1 MDVQAT
7 SGAEAQQAQQKNGLN
22 GTQKLAD
29 DFDAFLNLLV
39 TQLKN
44 QDPLE
49 PMKSQEFTN
58 QLVQFSGVE
67 QQLATNDKLDSLVDL
82 QNGSRAGSAVNYI
95 GREIEAA
102 GNQLSLQ
109 DGSASFA
116 YELNDNAAGAVIQIA
131 NGEGNVVR
139 TLEAETTAGRHE
151 MTWDG
156 TDEDGNTL
164 PDGAYTMNLL
174 AVDAENKTVQGTTSV
189 FGRVTGVE
197 TSGDGV
203 LLNIGDIGV
212 DLSKVK
218 AIHETSGQ
226 SA

>member
-7 SGAEAQQAQQKNGLN
+7 SGAEVQQAQQKNGLN

-29 DFDAFLNLLV
+29 DFDAFLSLLV
-39 TQLKN
+39 TQLQN

-67 QQLATNDKLDSLVDL
+67 QQLATNDKLDSLLDL

-95 GREIEAA
+95 GHEIEAE

-156 TDEDGNTL
+156 TDGDGNAL

-174 AVDAENKTVQGTTSV
+174 AVDAENKTVQSTTSV

-212 DLSKVK
+212 DLSQVQ

-226 SA
+226 GA

>member
-39 TQLKN
+39 TQLQN

-67 QQLATNDKLDSLVDL
+67 QQLATNDKLDSLLNL

-102 GNQLSLQ
+102 GSQLSLQ
-109 DGSASFA
+109 NGSASFA

-139 TLEAETTAGRHE
+139 TLEAETAAGRHE

-156 TDEDGNTL
+156 TDGDGNAL
-164 PDGAYTMNLL
+164 PDGPYTMSLL

-226 SA
+226 GA

>member
-156 TDEDGNTL
+156 TDEDGNAL

-212 DLSKVK
+212 DLNKVK